1 MQLDTSGSAI
11 ITASDVDGGS
21 TDACGIASTNISNT
35 IFNCN
40 NVGANSVIL
49 SVTDT
54 SGNTSTCSAT
64 VTVQDLIP
72 PTMSCQ
78 NITVA
83 LDASGTAFITPQDI
97 DSGTFD
103 ACGLSSV
110 SIDRSNFSCADLGA
124 NSVVLTATDIY
135 GNTASCTATVT
146 VVDLID
152 PSINC
157 PSNQT
162 VIADA
167 GNMYIIPDYFS
178 EGLAD
183 ASDNCTNPITNVT
196 QNPTPGSS
204 VGLGLTTV
212 SLTAMDSSGN
222 SDTCSF
228 QLTVN
233 ELLGVSNNQI
243 EKTISIIPNPAS
255 EYITITTSE
264 VVSIQQIKLFDIHGR
279 KIKEQVFQVNQNVV
293 TLDISILEN
302 AIYFVEIKTDS
313 GFVLKRLIK
322 N

>member
-1 MQLDTSGSAI
+1 
-11 ITASDVDGGS
+11 
-21 TDACGIASTNISNT
+21 
-35 IFNCN
+35 
-40 NVGANSVIL
+40 
-49 SVTDT
+49 
-54 SGNTSTCSAT
+54 
-64 VTVQDLIP
+64 
-72 PTMSCQ
+72 
-78 NITVA
+78 
-83 LDASGTAFITPQDI
+83 
-97 DSGTFD
+97 
-103 ACGLSSV
+103 
-110 SIDRSNFSCADLGA
+110 
-124 NSVVLTATDIY
+124 
-135 GNTASCTATVT
+135 
-146 VVDLID
+146 
-152 PSINC
+152 
-157 PSNQT
+157 
-162 VIADA
+162 
-167 GNMYIIPDYFS
+167 MYIIPDYFA

-183 ASDNCTNPITNVT
+183 ASDNCTNPITAVT

-233 ELLGVSNNQI
+233 ELLGVSDNQI

-255 EYITITTSE
+255 EYITISTSE

-293 TLDISILEN
+293 TLDIFILEN